1 LGISWGFDGA
11 FKEILGF
18 DGDFMVILGFHGD
31 FVGFTHS
38 LTVPFIQ
45 WP

>member
-1 LGISWGFDGA
+1 LGISWGFDGD
-11 FKEILGF
+11 FMVILGF